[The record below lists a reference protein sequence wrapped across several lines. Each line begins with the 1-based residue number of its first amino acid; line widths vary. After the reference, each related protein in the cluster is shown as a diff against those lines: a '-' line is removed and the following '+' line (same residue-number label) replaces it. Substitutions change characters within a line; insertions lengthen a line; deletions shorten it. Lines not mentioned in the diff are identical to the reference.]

1 MRSPLPLLVL
11 SVCAALSALAPGPC
25 RGAPLLGEPCRRPPA
40 RITGALPGTQ
50 AYVYACD
57 EAITD
62 PAASPSGSL
71 EHLLLGH
78 LLERFLSGAS
88 SSSSLPDLEAVR
100 RRGATVPK
108 PYTVQHFRWG
118 VKHGKK
124 RRPMKGT
131 AQGGGER
138 AQADDGAEVPG
149 QAQRR
154 ELQGNLG
161 TPWDV
166 YPLQQ
171 QQQQQQQWKGDLQ
184 QQQQQDQ
191 EGEGQEDLE
200 VVEAEMRDFDH
211 AEKKRYGGFMN
222 PAEMCDKKTLL
233 KFLRN
238 VMVNER

>member
-1 MRSPLPLLVL
+1 MWNVRTLEASH
-11 SVCAALSALAPGPC
+11 ALAAAAARAVRV
-25 RGAPLLGEPCRRPPA
+25 RGAVRAGTRAVPRGPPSSGSRA
-40 RITGALPGTQ
+40 DDPPQGSW
-50 AYVYACD
+50 AYAYACD

-124 RRPMKGT
+124 RRPTKGT
-131 AQGGGER
+131 SQVGGER
-138 AQADDGAEVPG
+138 TQADDGAEVPG

-171 QQQQQQQWKGDLQ
+171 QQQWKGDL

-238 VMVNER
+238 VMLNER

>member
-25 RGAPLLGEPCRRPPA
+25 RGAPLLVEPCRLPPA
-40 RITGALPGTQ
+40 RIAGALPGTR
-50 AYVYACD
+50 ADVYACD

-71 EHLLLGH
+71 EHLLLEH
-78 LLERFLSGAS
+78 LLGRFLSGAPS
-88 SSSSLPDLEAVR
+88 SYSSSLPDLEAVR
-100 RRGATVPK
+100 RRGATAPR

-118 VKHGKK
+118 TKYGKK
-124 RRPMKGT
+124 RRPTKGT

-138 AQADDGAEVPG
+138 AQTDDGAEVRE

-166 YPLQQ
+166 YPW
-171 QQQQQQQWKGDLQ
+171 QQQQWKGD

-191 EGEGQEDLE
+191 EGEGQEDVE

-211 AEKKRYGGFMN
+211 AEQKRYGGFMN